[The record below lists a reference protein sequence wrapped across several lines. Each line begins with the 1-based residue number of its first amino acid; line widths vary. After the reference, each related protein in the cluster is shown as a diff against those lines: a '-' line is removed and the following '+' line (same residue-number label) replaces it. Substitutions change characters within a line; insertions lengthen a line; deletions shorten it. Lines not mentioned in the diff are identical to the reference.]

1 MKNIRTAS
9 YEFRIIAL
17 LSATLAVALCGWSQT
32 TPAANK
38 TATTKPVTTT
48 AATHKPATTKPV
60 TTTTATHTPGT
71 THPVT
76 TTAAT
81 HKPATVHP
89 GTTKPIATKAGT
101 TKPAPPLTSLHP
113 ANKGLT
119 PGKEISKGGG
129 QVGMGLVEGTKDFAV
144 GTGTAVGN
152 LAHGKGQTAGKS
164 FTKGAT
170 GAGKDLTNSGKG
182 TQEVGKGVA
191 GEFKKK

>member
-1 MKNIRTAS
+1 MKSTKAMSN
-9 YEFRIIAL
+9 EFRVIAL
-17 LSATLAVALCGWSQT
+17 MSAVLVFTLCGWSQT
-32 TPAANK
+32 PPPANKTATTKPVAVTQK

-48 AATHKPATTKPV
+48 
-60 TTTTATHTPGT
+60 HTVST

-76 TTAAT
+76 TTATT
-81 HKPATVHP
+81 HKVATVHP
-89 GTTKPIATKAGT
+89 GTTKPIATRAGT
-101 TKPAPPLTSLHP
+101 TKTAPPLTSLHP

-119 PGKEISKGGG
+119 PGKEVSKGGA

-152 LAHGKGQTAGKS
+152 LAHGKGQAAGQS
-164 FTKGAT
+164 FSKGAT

-191 GEFKKK
+191 DKFKKK